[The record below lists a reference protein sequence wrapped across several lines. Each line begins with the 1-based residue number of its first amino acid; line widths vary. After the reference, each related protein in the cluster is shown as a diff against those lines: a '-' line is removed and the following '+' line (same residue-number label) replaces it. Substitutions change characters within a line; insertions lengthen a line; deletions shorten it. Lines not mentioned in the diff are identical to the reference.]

1 MTDKVRRSCPAIF
14 RSSFFKFHALRRLSV
29 SCVILSSAW
38 ASAQTPSAGAYPID
52 PAAAAGMATS
62 TTNATSS
69 LQLQMMQ
76 IRSNAQQ
83 AQGEA
88 VAASMARTADRTID
102 EQNQDRVL
110 QQAREEKAI
119 KRQMAE
125 RVKWERNSAQV
136 RKVSAN
142 DMSFWNQNGGVRV
155 ERNVPDPFITSLIE
169 EERQLAA
176 QERAEKTPGIGPFG
190 KVKLNPFKKD
200 KFETH
205 VPGLMEAMMDAQ
217 PQAAPAPAAPGMVDP
232 NMAVSSE
239 PSGGGGGFFSKLR
252 PPKIGRGREEASVD
266 ASGIEP
272 QFAQGSS
279 VGNSAPEAPAS
290 KPGTIPRI
298 SGAELVDGSS
308 PVNSGSRAASTQSAA
323 PAQAPSTPAGQ
334 QVSFADEMPDASGSR
349 SGVGL
354 FSKLKSN
361 GGRSTASAGSS
372 GGGLFSFGKK
382 KQAAPAPGIDAS
394 LFPAGASAQ
403 FPTGGS
409 LGRAYTTADVA
420 GDSVAMPSSTGSVQL
435 PGTEV
440 EKPSRGFSI
449 TPSSSGRS
457 RSSNSSGVGAVPTS
471 TTFNS
476 SGNDYY
482 VTTGTA
488 QMMVYGENQMQSE
501 VRAVPAGMIV
511 RMTKPGENWVGIR
524 LSNGTDGIV
533 QKKFLRPAS
542 ASEAGSQFTP

>member
-279 VGNSAPEAPAS
+279 VGNPAPEAPAS

-349 SGVGL
+349 SGGGL

-403 FPTGGS
+403 SPTGGS
-409 LGRAYTTADVA
+409 LEGSYTTADAA
-420 GDSVAMPSSTGSVQL
+420 GDSVAMPFSTGSVQL
-435 PGTEV
+435 PGMEV
-440 EKPSRGFSI
+440 EKPSRGLSI
-449 TPSSSGRS
+449 TRSSSGRS
-457 RSSNSSGVGAVPTS
+457 RGSNSSGGGTVPAS

-476 SGNDYY
+476 AGNDYY

-501 VRAVPAGMIV
+501 VRAVPAGMVV